1 MVVGGVPAKIIR
13 EMGGANSVK
22 NDLMELISFC
32 LVFCLL
38 LSGCGMADARD
49 SSQDDSTVSGE
60 EATETALQPEG
71 EAAMHT
77 YSTQEIWVQNGDL
90 RIYGIAYVPETDGKM
105 PLVIFSHELG
115 PYLRRALCREACG
128 SRICSVCL

>member
-1 MVVGGVPAKIIR
+1 M
-13 EMGGANSVK
+13 K
-22 NDLMELISFC
+22 NNLMELISFC

-60 EATETALQPEG
+60 EDTETALQPEG

-90 RIYGIAYVPETDGKM
+90 RIYGIAYVPETDGSIAF
-105 PLVIFSHELG
+105 LWNWDEN
-115 PYLRRALCREACG
+115 
-128 SRICSVCL
+128 